1 MHHPVTCDV
10 SVTCSDLTFRWP
22 DGTTLF
28 DGLSMSVARGRTG
41 LVGANGSGKSTL
53 LRLIAGL
60 SHPAQ
65 GSVTVHGRLAYLPQD
80 ITLETEARVDQAL
93 GIADER
99 AALHAIESG
108 DASETNFDII
118 GDDWDVEERAL
129 ATLGTLGLDTIGLDR
144 SVGELSGGQAVLL
157 RLAALLM
164 ERPDVLLLDEPT
176 NNLDLFARRRLYEAV
191 ESWRWGTLIVVSH
204 DLELLER
211 VDRTAELRK
220 GEVTWYGGGWSAYQ
234 EALGVQ
240 QEAARR
246 TLRAAESDLR
256 KQKKEMEA
264 TRIRLARRQR
274 QSKKL
279 DAQGGIPKIVANA
292 HKKAAQVSAGKL
304 KGLHQDRL
312 QEAQER
318 KEEAADAVRQDT
330 QIRVELPHTVVP
342 GGRDVARLS
351 GLRLYHG
358 RLTDADLLVRGP
370 ERIALV
376 GRNGAGKTSLLRTL
390 VGDLEPLEGEA
401 KALVPLR
408 FLPQRLDLLD
418 EARSVVDNV
427 ARAAPQVSAQHVRAQ
442 LAKFLFRGSRAD
454 RPAGTLSGGERFRAS
469 LAMTMLA
476 TPAPQL
482 LVLDEPTNNLDV
494 SSVRQLVGA
503 LSSYEGALMVASH
516 DLPFLEAIGITRWLF
531 LDERLR
537 ETTAERV
544 RELLEGEETGQD

>member
-65 GSVTVHGRLAYLPQD
+65 GSVTVHGHLAYLPQD

-93 GIADER
+93 GIADAR

>member
-65 GSVTVHGRLAYLPQD
+65 GSVTVHGHLAYLPQD

>member
-1 MHHPVTCDV
+1 MHHPVTSDV
-10 SVTCSDLTFRWP
+10 SVTCSDLTFRWS

-28 DGLSMSVARGRTG
+28 DGLSMSVSRGRTG

-65 GSVTVHGRLAYLPQD
+65 GSVTVHGHLAYLPQN

-144 SVGELSGGQAVLL
+144 TVGELSGGETVLL

-164 ERPDVLLLDEPT
+164 KRPDVLLLDEPT

-191 ESWRWGTLIVVSH
+191 DSWRSGTLIVVSH

-211 VDRTAELRK
+211 VDRTAELRR

-304 KGLHQDRL
+304 KGLHEDRL
-312 QEAQER
+312 QEAHER
-318 KEEAADAVRQDT
+318 KEEAADAVRQDAE
-330 QIRVELPHTVVP
+330 IRVELPHTVVP
-342 GGRDVARLS
+342 SGRDVARLS
-351 GLRLYHG
+351 GLRPGHG
-358 RLTDADLLVRGP
+358 RLTDADLLVSGP

-418 EARSVVDNV
+418 EGRSVVENV
-427 ARAAPQVSAQHVRAQ
+427 ARAAPHASAQHVRAQ
-442 LAKFLFRGSRAD
+442 LAKFLFRGARAD

-482 LVLDEPTNNLDV
+482 LVLDEPTNNLDA

-537 ETTAERV
+537 ETTAEQV
-544 RELLEGEETGQD
+544 YELLETEQD

>member
-65 GSVTVHGRLAYLPQD
+65 GSVTVHGHLAYLPQD

-191 ESWRWGTLIVVSH
+191 ESWRWGALIVVSH

>member
-191 ESWRWGTLIVVSH
+191 ESWRWGALIVVSH